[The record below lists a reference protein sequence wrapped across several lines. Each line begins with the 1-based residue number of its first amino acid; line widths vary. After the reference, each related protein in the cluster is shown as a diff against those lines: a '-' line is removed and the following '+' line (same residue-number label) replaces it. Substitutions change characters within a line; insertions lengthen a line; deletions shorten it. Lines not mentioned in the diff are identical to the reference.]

1 MSTIVVS
8 HGYGASD
15 DSVWFPYLKAALE
28 VQGHQVDIPRL
39 PASTAPR
46 LEPWR
51 AALADRVEKATAQD
65 TVLVGHSIG
74 AVTVLRL
81 LESHDVDR
89 DGAFAGVVLVAA
101 PAWVP
106 PGYDSLAEFFAEP
119 FEWALL
125 RRSAR
130 QYRLLTAA
138 DDPVLMPQPVDH
150 VKDLVVGLAAT
161 AVITAT
167 GAHFGGTPDDHID
180 LPQAVQ
186 LVLDC
191 LPHDR

>member
-28 VQGHQVDIPRL
+28 IQGHQVDIPCL
-39 PASTAPR
+39 PDSTAPR

-51 AALADRVEKATAQD
+51 AALADRVEKATARD
-65 TVLVGHSIG
+65 TVVVGHSIG

-89 DGAFAGVVLVAA
+89 DGVFAGVVLVAA

-119 FEWALL
+119 FDWALL
-125 RRSAR
+125 RRAAR
-130 QYRLLTAA
+130 RYRLLTAV

-150 VKDLVVGLAAT
+150 VKDLVAGLAAT
-161 AVITAT
+161 AVVTAT
-167 GAHFGGTPDDHID
+167 GAHFGATPDDHID

-191 LPHDR
+191 LPDNR